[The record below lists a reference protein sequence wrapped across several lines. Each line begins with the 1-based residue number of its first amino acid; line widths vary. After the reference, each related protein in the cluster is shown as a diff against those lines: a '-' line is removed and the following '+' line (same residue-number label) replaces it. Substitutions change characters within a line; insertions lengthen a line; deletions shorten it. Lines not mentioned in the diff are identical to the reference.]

1 MDQNSTTSPDQ
12 RKPHRAGRVGPGLG
26 LRFWAGLLNL
36 SRAGGAFARCGKA
49 VSVTSRYDKD
59 VILKRLRRRRLQ
71 RQGWGASDR
80 FLNLYLWVFVFLA
93 LALVLFVGVW
103 LFL

>member
-1 MDQNSTTSPDQ
+1 M
-12 RKPHRAGRVGPGLG
+12 
-26 LRFWAGLLNL
+26 
-36 SRAGGAFARCGKA
+36 
-49 VSVTSRYDKD
+49 SVTSRYDKD
-59 VILKRLRRRRLQ
+59 VILKRLRRRRLR

-103 LFL
+103 LFF